1 MEKKPSILKCVIVNA
16 FTFFAISTFVV
27 LVVVVVVVAV
37 VVIIHSLHV
46 FKFAYNR
53 AQLEFQTATFV
64 NERQSEHRV
73 CFTFFLLVVVVT
85 ASATMVTVT
94 QLQRNSHSSFDE
106 FLKQLN

>member
-27 LVVVVVVVAV
+27 LVVVVVVAV

-73 CFTFFLLVVVVT
+73 CFTFFFPDGGGNGVGDDGDGDTIAAKL
-85 ASATMVTVT
+85 S
-94 QLQRNSHSSFDE
+94 QFIR
-106 FLKQLN
+106 

>member
-16 FTFFAISTFVV
+16 FTYFAISTFVV
-27 LVVVVVVVAV
+27 VAV
-37 VVIIHSLHV
+37 AVIIHSLHV

-73 CFTFFLLVVVVT
+73 CFTFFSLMVVVT